1 MYTIKYS
8 FLWFSILF
16 CCNIKAQISTWIGI
30 NLNKS
35 IGKRTEIGVGY
46 EYRTK
51 NSQPFDKSNLEFFL
65 AEKWTKGIETFIK
78 YRNSIEN
85 NKYSYL
91 NDRVL
96 AYNNRISIGLDVS
109 FLRLFDISKR
119 TKLNWTI
126 VNQYDNFQ
134 FKRNSTILRNKLSIK
149 HDIKDFFI
157 SPFLSFEHFYKWN
170 RDIIYSADEIIIA
183 GGTSA
188 LRYFLGT
195 EFEITKNQRIVLSIG
210 LRESILNN
218 RNYLFRLSY
227 KAKF

>member
-8 FLWFSILF
+8 FLLFSILF
-16 CCNIKAQISTWIGI
+16 WCNIKAQVSTWFGF

-35 IGKRTEIGVGY
+35 LGKHTEIGVGY

-51 NSQPFDKSNLEFFL
+51 NSQPFDKSNLEFFFS
-65 AEKWTKGIETFIK
+65 EKWTKGIETFIK

-119 TKLNWTI
+119 TKLDWTI
-126 VNQYDNFQ
+126 AHQYDNFQ

-157 SPFLSFEHFYKWN
+157 SPFLSLEHFYKWN
-170 RDIIYSADEIIIA
+170 RDIIYSEDDIIIA

-195 EFEITKNQRIVLSIG
+195 EFEITKNQKVVFAFGLKDPVLNQSNYII
-210 LRESILNN
+210 RLN
-218 RNYLFRLSY
+218 Y
-227 KAKF
+227 KASL